1 MDYTDP
7 DDVHQFRAGLRAWLR
22 DNRSGFGRDDRDA
35 PDPAAATLEW
45 YRTLAAAGYV
55 AVSMPLEYGGQGLP
69 DIFEAIVNEELAA
82 ADAPPPPPIGHIA
95 HALADFGSPELKSR
109 FLPGL
114 LSCAEP
120 WCQGFSEPG
129 AGSDLAGITTAAI
142 ATKPGGRTF
151 RVNGRKI
158 WTSGAM
164 WSRWCLLLVRTEPG
178 QERHRGLSMI
188 VVGLDSP
195 GVERREIAMLTG
207 SREFAEVSFD
217 DVEVPADNLVGAR
230 GQGWA
235 IAMRMLSYERGPAD
249 MGWVGRIGRV
259 VARAQNEVREGRIA
273 ADEVTRRDL
282 TAGWV
287 GLQVLQWHV
296 QRSLA
301 SRQYRAPGPE
311 GSIDKLLATR
321 VEQLVYRTVADLSG
335 SAAVLDDLEQFGAY
349 LYSRAQSIY
358 GGTQQIQ
365 RSIVAQRL
373 LGLPRA

>member
-1 MDYTDP
+1 MDYTDS
-7 DDVHQFRAGLRAWLR
+7 DDVRQFRADLRAWLAENR
-22 DNRSGFGRDDRDA
+22 DSVARDGQ
-35 PDPAAATLEW
+35 PAADSVAATLEW

-55 AVSMPLEYGGQGLP
+55 AVSLPAEYGGRGLP
-69 DIFEAIVNEELAA
+69 DIFEAVVNEELAI

-95 HALADFGSPELKSR
+95 HALADYGSPELKSR

-114 LSCAEP
+114 LSCTEP

-129 AGSDLAGITTAAI
+129 AGSDLASITTSAITAEPPGAA
-142 ATKPGGRTF
+142 F

-178 QERHRGLSMI
+178 QERHRGLSML

-195 GVERREIAMLTG
+195 GIERREITMSTG
-207 SREFAEVSFD
+207 SREFAEVFFD
-217 DVEVPADNLVGAR
+217 DVEVPADNLVGVR

-235 IAMRMLSYERGPAD
+235 IAMSMLTYERGPAD

-259 VARAQNEVREGRIA
+259 VARAHSEVRSGRIT
-273 ADEVTRRDL
+273 ADEVMRRRLAAD
-282 TAGWV
+282 WV

-301 SRQYRAPGPE
+301 SRQHRAPGPE
-311 GSIDKLLATR
+311 GSLDKLLATR
-321 VEQLVYRTVADLSG
+321 VEQQVYRTLSDLAG
-335 SAAVLDDLEQFGAY
+335 PAAVVDDVDQFGAY
-349 LYSRAQSIY
+349 LFSRAQSIY

-365 RSIVAQRL
+365 RTIVAQRL